1 MIFDHRTDKKERAEK
16 AAALLTLAKLAG
28 EPPGPCLSD
37 EELAAM
43 VDGKTGQDGQTK
55 FREHLSRC
63 TKCYDAWLLLT
74 RLKEHEVRRGRIFR
88 LKRLSRFSFVGSALA
103 AAASV
108 AIYLNIVRFEEP
120 AGDLSLQKSMVS
132 EKVAEV
138 ASPPQPARE
147 EVDEVAWPQ
156 QQAKEETAVAE
167 PERTA
172 AKAKVPM
179 AAAPAR
185 LAIRAPQEMDKSVSW
200 LQQIEEACLAGRQEP
215 QFWTE
220 LRMQGEDELA
230 QSSGAPLTP
239 DSKRIEAVLELLQGM
254 ESGDSVARQCR
265 LILDELAK
273 DSRSR

>member
-1 MIFDHRTDKKERAEK
+1 MIFDHHTDKKKRAEK
-16 AAALLTLAKLAG
+16 AAALLTLAKLTG

-43 VDGKTGQDGQTK
+43 VDGRTGQDGQAK

-74 RLKEHEVRRGRIFR
+74 RLKEHETRRGRIFR

-120 AGDLSLQKSMVS
+120 AGDLSLQES
-132 EKVAEV
+132 KVAERPAEV
-138 ASPPQPARE
+138 ASPPRPVRE
-147 EVDEVAWPQ
+147 EAAEVASPQ
-156 QQAKEETAVAE
+156 QQARKEAAVVE

-179 AAAPAR
+179 PAAPAR
-185 LAIRAPQEMDKSVSW
+185 LAIRATQEMDKSVSW
-200 LQQIEEACLAGRQEP
+200 LRRIEEACLAGRQEP
-215 QFWTE
+215 EFWAE

-230 QSSGAPLTP
+230 RNSGAPQTP
-239 DSKRIEAVLELLQGM
+239 DSKRIKAVLALLRGM
-254 ESGDSVARQCR
+254 ESGDSVSRQCR

-273 DSRSR
+273 DGRNR